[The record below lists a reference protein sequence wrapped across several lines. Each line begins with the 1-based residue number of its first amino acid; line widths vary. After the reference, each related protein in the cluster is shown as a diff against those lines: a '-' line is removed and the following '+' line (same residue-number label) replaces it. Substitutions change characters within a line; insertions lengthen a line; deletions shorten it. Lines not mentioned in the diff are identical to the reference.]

1 MARCTGAFLAAA
13 QALALAALLAACGG
27 KTKETVASPA
37 ADGEGG
43 DPNAVVITL
52 DDEESML
59 DVDELKAATEPCGDL
74 LSLEPQ
80 AMMGKLKDPQIR
92 CLDESLRT
100 AQKQT
105 VKDKISRVLMA
116 DAYAKGDLH
125 RWDAVAKRHL
135 ETIDRSDPDLCYK
148 YALHLLNNSP
158 ADHMDEAMRW
168 ADVSLENRSVWSGDV
183 FVQRVYSLYKLK
195 AMAAQKKWNWLEEE
209 YVRAPSET
217 LSADKEEARNLT
229 KTNSREWLEYAR
241 NAGKDTTL
249 ATQMC
254 MSAAGTEA
262 FCAPQ

>member
-1 MARCTGAFLAAA
+1 MARLWGAC
-13 QALALAALLAACGG
+13 ALAALLTGCGG
-27 KTKETVASPA
+27 KNKGTTESPA
-37 ADGEGG
+37 ADGPVG
-43 DPNAVVITL
+43 DANSVVITL
-52 DDEESML
+52 DTEEEML
-59 DVDELKAATEPCGDL
+59 DVDELRAATEPCGDL
-74 LSLEPQ
+74 LAIEPQ

-92 CLDESLRT
+92 CLDESLR
-100 AQKQT
+100 AAPKQT

-158 ADHMDEAMRW
+158 PDRMDEAMRW
-168 ADVSLENRSVWSGDV
+168 ADVSLENRAAWSGDV

-195 AMAAQKKWNWLEEE
+195 ALAAQKKWNWLEEE
-209 YVRAPSET
+209 YVRTPTEEVSSE
-217 LSADKEEARNLT
+217 KEEARNLT

-254 MSAAGTEA
+254 MSAAGTES
-262 FCAPQ
+262 FCTDGG